1 LPANVKFRKIER
13 ALMKYKFLN
22 FSRQLGL
29 MLLVI
34 WTVVSLVTLLIELV
48 PGSPATAIL
57 GETATQEQ
65 IDNFNR
71 KHGLDKPAFFISIS
85 TQRGLEWNG
94 TDNRYADYFSGLLRL
109 DLGTSF
115 RTDRPVLDMIMERYP
130 ATIKLALASMLVAVG
145 IALPLGVLA
154 GTNKGGLIDNFASFI
169 ALLGISLPTFV
180 VGPFLVYIFAV
191 KLGWFA
197 PTGSLYPE
205 DIVLPAVT
213 LGAALSA
220 ILTRMVRSSVIEELG
235 EDYVRTAR
243 AKGLSERKV
252 VYKHVLKNGLIPVVT
267 ILGLQL
273 GVLLAGSIITEK
285 IFSWQGLGLLLLDDG
300 IAKLDY
306 RLVQGCVLV
315 ISITYI
321 FANSM
326 TDLVYRWLDPRI
338 RLS

>member
-1 LPANVKFRKIER
+1 
-13 ALMKYKFLN
+13 MKYKLLN
-22 FSRQLGL
+22 FIRQFALI
-29 MLLVI
+29 LLVI

-48 PGSPATAIL
+48 PGSPATTIL
-57 GETATQEQ
+57 GETATAEQ
-65 IDNFNR
+65 IDNFNQ
-71 KHGLDKPAFFISIS
+71 KHGLDRPAFFISY
-85 TQRGLEWNG
+85 TDDDLVWNG
-94 TDNRYADYFSGLLRL
+94 ANNRYADYWLGLLQG

-115 RTDRPVLDMIMERYP
+115 RTDRPVLDMILDRYL

-145 IALPLGVLA
+145 IAIPLGVLA
-154 GTNKGGLIDNFASFI
+154 GTNKNRLIDNFASFI

-180 VGPFLVYIFAV
+180 IGPFLVYIFAV
-191 KLGWFA
+191 KLGWFS
-197 PTGSLYPE
+197 PTGSANPE
-205 DIVLPAVT
+205 DIILPAVT

-273 GVLLAGSIITEK
+273 GVLLAGAIITEK
-285 IFSWQGLGLLLLDDG
+285 IFSWQGLGLLLLEDG
-300 IAKLDY
+300 IAKRDY

-315 ISITYI
+315 ISVTYI
-321 FANSM
+321 LANSL